1 MIVSHQN
8 TKGIHMFFRKQVCF
22 SRQEKLKVERRADYR
37 EDDGDNPA
45 ANRNRI
51 HQPFTLAELAAAALF
66 SIRQYEFSWHWHDSA
81 EPASLTVTLARFH
94 RVL

>member
-1 MIVSHQN
+1 MS
-8 TKGIHMFFRKQVCF
+8 FRKQVFF

-37 EDDGDNPA
+37 EDDGDNSA

-51 HQPFTLAELAAAALF
+51 HQPFTLADLAAAALF
-66 SIRQYEFSWHWHDSA
+66 SIRQCEFSWHWHDSA
-81 EPASLTVTLARFH
+81 ELASFTVTLARFH